1 MDTNILLDTNIIMDL
16 FDANRITHKSSLKL
30 VKEFLENEAILYVNT
45 DTLTTSFYLL
55 RSLKKATL
63 EESLYALR
71 EITKICE
78 IISIELKDIDK
89 ALSLCEDINSPYKNY
104 EDAMQYICAKKVNA
118 NIIVTNDKK
127 FISKDIS
134 IIHTK

>member
-89 ALSLCEDINSPYKNY
+89 ALSLCEDINTPYKDY

>member
-89 ALSLCEDINSPYKNY
+89 ALSLCEDINSPYKDY

>member
-16 FDANRITHKSSLKL
+16 FDANRTTHKSSLKL